1 MREMGLLGCLVG
13 MEIGK
18 ILVRPKSFLPIWRET
33 RLILLLSSCL
43 LFLPL
48 SCNVLIGISLFDFFF
63 PSIHFFF
70 LWWFVLSLSLS
81 LSLSHIVFFLMS
93 FTLFCFFFSL
103 YSINLCI
110 ILGKMLIH
118 SVNFEVVANI
128 TPKLLFWPIYF
139 FSIIHLPN
147 KYFS

>member
-63 PSIHFFF
+63 PFYSFF
-70 LWWFVLSLSLS
+70 LSLMVCSLSLS
-81 LSLSHIVFFLMS
+81 LSLSHTIFFLMS